1 MLNTLA
7 VPAERAYGLPPAPSL
22 QGGGHRHLAPTE
34 ESLAQVLLELAREAL
49 GVGTPPIVHFVSLR
63 TGSRDSASEQQVKA
77 TIAYRTGV
85 FVAPLPEGL
94 RAPDSLPPALGC
106 FRDEGKALIES
117 GRRTHPEPRSRAGVG
132 PGGTG
137 AMGAAL
143 GETDDTGSTI
153 HALYSGN
160 PMLCTVV
167 CEATSTF
174 FRLSIVQV
182 PSLRTELLL
191 TVCHVFSQIPL
202 SPESLPRADNI
213 LLPEELEVGGH
224 SWNLRQ
230 LSLGEGRGGLQDL
243 VVGIARDDERTA
255 SLPDSALFG
264 VFSKPHPGEELVVA
278 SPQIGYMCTRISAVV
293 YHEGKFE
300 DLPQVLL
307 KFAMRA
313 FQLTMSESDRDPRT
327 SYAWV
332 TCSSMTDGLSGAL
345 LVDKEDRRAI
355 VSCVTTTI
363 SQGPNTMCM
372 LITNPMT
379 PKALLNF
386 NETMAALIKEVRHSV
401 MHNLYSGGSPYVIQ
415 GSATA
420 ALSSQKSRRGIP
432 FAVQDVLDLCDAII
446 SCPTRQAVFS
456 TIRALLE
463 MLAVNVYMLIGEGS
477 HPFEHDKRVLVVG
490 DMLTSSEANRVYVGT
505 PDKLIA
511 VMVHLQNRG
520 ICPRPMLMLHDEGH
534 GIERREPA
542 DKALNLAVWRVFGRK
557 RMLVGI
563 ITITGTPLGA
573 TVREALDVTR
583 PRIKAILHSDASS
596 TEKAPAGAGCP
607 SLPKWELVTRG
618 MPNSAD
624 GRRFLI
630 IHRSP
635 ASAKIIAASLA
646 EYLRRNR
653 PLKHLEVVESDW
665 SSELDASVI
674 SERLDDLACKRAYFV
689 MGASLVAGAST
700 NPRAEVVILF
710 NQSGGAEYVIQIGH
724 NGEEL
729 LVMDLRVRGMDFAD
743 LLQRIGRAGRFDR
756 ERDPLVLVIGNEAVD
771 LSPNA
776 TIPPPSE
783 SVKNTYEIEARILAL
798 EGYTELSPPIQNTL
812 LPPLSEAMKRAGSCS
827 NVWKLAYRNWQVL
840 SSERGTGTYID
851 TIVREW
857 VLLALV
863 LSPVTEERLPEVV
876 EKAAVVALAHRDSA
890 QASAFLTALNS
901 SCSTAASNHGGSPT
915 YRYILQADYGK
926 KAGYF
931 RTNSTVQID
940 FGVLGNVAAALA
952 GIVQFELP
960 PEFAREQDMAWGE
973 IMAVRRNEGLADSD
987 VTSNTLDRAGWVGLT
1002 AWVTNAIHTGRVLG
1016 NRPRQLEA
1024 RRPRPAQA
1032 GGQRGPTG
1040 TAARALGRVAGAVAG
1055 AAFSRAPASGPPLRD
1070 QARAKPR
1077 AQPDQLGRGGRQRGV
1092 RRAGSVPPSPEEVD
1106 MWAVPAQSFAT
1117 SQPQPLAN
1125 IQDYDP
1131 WTSDPGPP

>member
-1 MLNTLA
+1 
-7 VPAERAYGLPPAPSL
+7 
-22 QGGGHRHLAPTE
+22 
-34 ESLAQVLLELAREAL
+34 
-49 GVGTPPIVHFVSLR
+49 
-63 TGSRDSASEQQVKA
+63 
-77 TIAYRTGV
+77 
-85 FVAPLPEGL
+85 
-94 RAPDSLPPALGC
+94 
-106 FRDEGKALIES
+106 
-117 GRRTHPEPRSRAGVG
+117 
-132 PGGTG
+132 
-137 AMGAAL
+137 
-143 GETDDTGSTI
+143 
-153 HALYSGN
+153 
-160 PMLCTVV
+160 
-167 CEATSTF
+167 
-174 FRLSIVQV
+174 
-182 PSLRTELLL
+182 
-191 TVCHVFSQIPL
+191 
-202 SPESLPRADNI
+202 
-213 LLPEELEVGGH
+213 
-224 SWNLRQ
+224 
-230 LSLGEGRGGLQDL
+230 
-243 VVGIARDDERTA
+243 
-255 SLPDSALFG
+255 
-264 VFSKPHPGEELVVA
+264 
-278 SPQIGYMCTRISAVV
+278 
-293 YHEGKFE
+293 
-300 DLPQVLL
+300 
-307 KFAMRA
+307 
-313 FQLTMSESDRDPRT
+313 
-327 SYAWV
+327 
-332 TCSSMTDGLSGAL
+332 
-345 LVDKEDRRAI
+345 
-355 VSCVTTTI
+355 
-363 SQGPNTMCM
+363 
-372 LITNPMT
+372 
-379 PKALLNF
+379 
-386 NETMAALIKEVRHSV
+386 
-401 MHNLYSGGSPYVIQ
+401 
-415 GSATA
+415 
-420 ALSSQKSRRGIP
+420 
-432 FAVQDVLDLCDAII
+432 
-446 SCPTRQAVFS
+446 
-456 TIRALLE
+456 
-463 MLAVNVYMLIGEGS
+463 
-477 HPFEHDKRVLVVG
+477 
-490 DMLTSSEANRVYVGT
+490 
-505 PDKLIA
+505 
-511 VMVHLQNRG
+511 
-520 ICPRPMLMLHDEGH
+520 
-534 GIERREPA
+534 
-542 DKALNLAVWRVFGRK
+542 
-557 RMLVGI
+557 
-563 ITITGTPLGA
+563 
-573 TVREALDVTR
+573 
-583 PRIKAILHSDASS
+583 
-596 TEKAPAGAGCP
+596 
-607 SLPKWELVTRG
+607 
-618 MPNSAD
+618 
-624 GRRFLI
+624 
-630 IHRSP
+630 
-635 ASAKIIAASLA
+635 
-646 EYLRRNR
+646 
-653 PLKHLEVVESDW
+653 
-665 SSELDASVI
+665 
-674 SERLDDLACKRAYFV
+674 
-689 MGASLVAGAST
+689 
-700 NPRAEVVILF
+700 
-710 NQSGGAEYVIQIGH
+710 
-724 NGEEL
+724 
-729 LVMDLRVRGMDFAD
+729 MDLRVRGMDFAD